1 MSENLLVLVRCA
13 MRCVRVC
20 STFVLSLATIVVLE
34 AAAQG
39 YPSKP
44 VRIVVPF
51 SAGSGSDVFA
61 RTLGPRFT
69 ESWGQQVVVEN
80 RDGAGGVVGA
90 QVVARSPADGHTLLI
105 AATPWA
111 VSPSLYSRPPYD
123 PLRDFVVIGRIGF
136 IPSVLVVHPTL
147 PVKDVK
153 ELVRL
158 ARAKPGRL
166 DYSSSGKGAPSHL
179 FMEYFKTMAKV
190 DIVEVPYKSTAQA
203 LTDVIGGQVMMNLPI
218 LAAALPN
225 IRAGRL
231 KALAVTGAKRAAAAP
246 EIPTMAESGRLPGYE
261 AVQWQGLVAPAGTP
275 AEVVARVNRELNRA
289 LQLPDVKERIGNLGV
304 DIAPTTPEQFT
315 ADIRKDIAKWS
326 GLIKTLG
333 IRLD

>member
-20 STFVLSLATIVVLE
+20 GTFVLLLATIVVLE

-158 ARAKPGRL
+158 ARANPGRL

-246 EIPTMAESGRLPGYE
+246 EIPTMAESGGLPGYE

-289 LQLPDVKERIGNLGV
+289 LQLPDVRERIGNLGV